1 MTKPL
6 SKYNQAQRDKAVTRA
21 NRIATMRNS
30 GKTFDQIGTKFGISR
45 QRAQQLY
52 KAITAMRNVA

>member
-1 MTKPL
+1 MKKKL
-6 SKYNQAQRDKAVTRA
+6 SKYNQAQRDRAVSRA
-21 NRIATMRNS
+21 KRIAAMRNS
-30 GKTFDQIGTKFGISR
+30 GETFLEIGTKFGISR